1 MLPLLLLA
9 QLSVAQQAADSNY
22 SRPALRALV
31 EQVARNNHRAPASL
45 HAYTS
50 HIETEVS
57 MLIRDSLGREH
68 SAEVEQMASAGH
80 WDRGGAYD
88 IHVIGYRSQSVGVP
102 YSTLNIVRGWTVPSL
117 YGERLALG
125 AYFMRARRS
134 SDTLVSIHPFAP
146 DRDLYYSFSG
156 GDTIATLNAG
166 SRRIPIVRIHVE
178 PRTHAPTNLYTF
190 LGEIDV
196 DADAKQIVRM
206 RGQIIPIAEHPSLGA
221 RITRAALGVTAAAYI
236 EFVNS
241 EIGGK
246 YWLPTFQRTE
256 FQASI
261 AIFGQARP
269 VIRIVSNIGDINVDE
284 SAVAGDSV
292 ERRRVSVTWAPADS
306 IDRYNSWQNEI
317 GTQSSA
323 VHSDDFADLAPDAWK
338 TTGPPRIELF
348 PNSTSRIV
356 RFNRVEGL
364 YLGVAPT
371 IEFRSLAPGLQ
382 VGAFGGWAFTEET
395 VRGGGFVSFAHGENR
410 YAIRAERALAS
421 TNDFVLPL
429 SEDPGFSALL
439 GSVDNYDYVDRSTA
453 IMSVTRTLGSVSTGL
468 ATFEAGLGRDH
479 AERQRLSR
487 GLFGSSDF
495 LANRGALSGSYALAR
510 ADFEFHPN
518 ITGDYVTPG
527 IGGHF
532 HHEVASGDLNWQRT
546 ELGLAARHYLGPVAL
561 ALHADGGVLFGSSTL
576 PPQQLFELGGFEQ
589 LPGYAYKQF
598 AGDRAALFRGFA
610 SYRFNVWKRPIRLRN
625 FYLPGVSPGI
635 ATSLQGGWTE
645 LSSAASRAAVLAL
658 GRDANGATLSTATNG
673 VRATAGGGLTFF
685 GDILHVGVARPI
697 DHPAPWKFV
706 LGLGAQF

>member
-1 MLPLLLLA
+1 MLSLLLWA
-9 QLSVAQQAADSNY
+9 QLSVAQPAADSNY
-22 SRPALRALV
+22 STPALRGLV
-31 EQVARNNHRAPASL
+31 ESVARNNHRAPAEL
-45 HAYTS
+45 RAYSS

-68 SAEVEQMASAGH
+68 SAEVEQMASTGH

-88 IHVIGYRSQSVGVP
+88 IHVIGYRSQSVGFP

-134 SDTLVSIHPFAP
+134 SDTLVSVHPFAP
-146 DRDLYYSFSG
+146 DRNAYYSFSG

-166 SRRIPIVRIHVE
+166 GRRIPIVRIHVE
-178 PRTHAPTNLYTF
+178 PRALAPTNLYTF
-190 LGEIDV
+190 LGDIDV

-206 RGQIIPIAEHPSLGA
+206 RGQIIPFQEHPSLGS
-221 RITRAALGVTAAAYI
+221 RIARAALGVTAAAYI

-256 FQASI
+256 FQASV

-269 VIRIVSNIGDINVDE
+269 VFRIVSNIGDINVDE
-284 SAVAGDSV
+284 SGVSGDTT
-292 ERRRVSVTWAPADS
+292 EHRRVSVTWAPGDS
-306 IDRYNSWQNEI
+306 IDRYTAWTNEI
-317 GTQSSA
+317 GVQSSA

-338 TTGPPRIELF
+338 NTGPPRLELF
-348 PNSTSRIV
+348 PTSTSRIL

-371 IEFRSLAPGLQ
+371 VDFRSLAPGLQ
-382 VGAFGGWAFTEET
+382 VGAFGGWAFSEKTA
-395 VRGGGFVSFAHGENR
+395 RGGGFVHYDHGDNR
-410 YAIRAERALAS
+410 YGARVERELAS

-429 SEDPGFSALL
+429 SEDPGFGALV
-439 GSVDNYDYVDRSTA
+439 GSIDNYDYVDRSTA
-453 IMSVTRTLGSVSTGL
+453 LFSFTRTLGSVSTGL
-468 ATFEAGLGRDH
+468 LTLQAGLGRDH
-479 AERQRLSR
+479 PEVKRLNR

-495 LANRGALSGSYALAR
+495 LPNRGVLGGSYATALG
-510 ADFEFHPN
+510 DLEFHPN
-518 ITGDYVTPG
+518 VTGDYVTPG
-527 IGGHF
+527 IGGHL
-532 HHEVASGDLNWQRT
+532 HHEVATGDLNWQRT
-546 ELGLAARHYLGPVAL
+546 EVGVAARQYLGPVSL
-561 ALHADGGVLFGSSTL
+561 ALHADGGVVFGSSAL

-589 LPGYAYKQF
+589 LPGYSYKQF

-610 SYRFNVWKRPIRLRN
+610 SYRFNVWKRPIRVGR
-625 FYLPGVSPGI
+625 FYLPGVAPGI

-645 LSSAASRAAVLAL
+645 ISSEAARAAVLAL
-658 GRDANGATLSTATNG
+658 GRDANGAALSTATDG
-673 VRATAGGGLTFF
+673 IRATAGGGLTFF
-685 GDILHVGVARPI
+685 GDVLHIGLARPI

-706 LGLGAQF
+706 LGFGAQF